1 MAREGQRYQTFS
13 RRAFMLAGLQGVAFT
28 ALAGRLYY
36 LTIINGEQ
44 YRLRADKNRISTRLV
59 VPERGEILD
68 RNDIKLA
75 VNKPDFT
82 VYLIPEQAGD
92 ITKTLAKLSRI
103 LKLDKRNLARVVRQ
117 IKQQRKFLPVSVAGG
132 LDWHTFSRVNVG
144 MPDLPGVLTNAGLS
158 RYYPDG
164 REFAHIVGYLA
175 RPNEEEIALT
185 RMYRLPGF
193 KVGRQGLERRFEN
206 ELRGS
211 PGARRVE
218 VNAVGREIREL
229 PPRRDATKG
238 EDLRLSLDIRLQKF
252 ALEQLGEEAAGAVV
266 IDLGTGELTA
276 LASTPTYD
284 PNEFT
289 RGISQENYDGL
300 LNDPRKPLL
309 NKALSGQYPPGST
322 MKMVVALA
330 ALEQGVINAD
340 TEYFCNGKHKLGDH
354 TFHCWKKQGH
364 GKQNLLGG
372 LANSCDVYFY
382 NIAEQLDVD
391 FIAEMARKFG
401 FGDIFNIGVDGESS
415 GLVADRRWK
424 RDFMNEAWHLG
435 ETLNV
440 SIGQGAML
448 ATPLQLAVMTARLA
462 TGHEIYPSVV
472 RNLPSIEAA
481 AFNQLPVNPLHLRT
495 IRRGMEMV
503 MEPRGTAYDP
513 KRRKNAVKQAGKT
526 GTAQVRRI
534 TKEERDAGLLDND
547 EKPWRARDHAL
558 FVGYAP
564 TDNPRFAV
572 SVLVQHGGGGAA
584 TAAPIGRALLDKAIE
599 LETTD
604 QQEASATDTLT
615 IEKTERAL
623 DRPNS
628 DDLGDT

>member
-68 RNDIKLA
+68 RNNVKLA
-75 VNKPDFT
+75 VNRPDFT

-103 LKLDKRNLARVVRQ
+103 LKLDKRKLAGVVRQ
-117 IKQQRKFLPVSVAGG
+117 IKRQRKFLPVSVAGN
-132 LDWHTFSRVNVG
+132 LDWNTFSRVNVD
-144 MPDLPGVLTNAGLS
+144 MPELPGVLTNAGLS

-229 PPRRDATKG
+229 PPRRDAKKG
-238 EDLRLSLDIRLQKF
+238 EDLKLSLDIRLQKF

-266 IDLGTGELTA
+266 MDLETGELNA

-330 ALEQGVINAD
+330 ALEQGVITGD

-382 NIAEQLDVD
+382 NIAEQLDID
-391 FIAEMARKFG
+391 FIADMARKFG
-401 FGDIFNIGVDGESS
+401 LGEIFNIGVDGERS
-415 GLVADRRWK
+415 GLVANRRWK
-424 RDFMNEAWHLG
+424 RDYMNEPWHLG

-462 TGHEIYPSVV
+462 TGREIYPSVV

-481 AFNQLPVNPLHLRT
+481 AFNQLPVNPLHLRAV
-495 IRRGMEMV
+495 RRGMEMV
-503 MEPRGTAYDP
+503 MEPRGTAHHRARP
-513 KRRKNAVKQAGKT
+513 KDAVKQAGKT

-534 TKEERDAGLLDND
+534 TKEQRDAGLLDND
-547 EKPWRARDHAL
+547 EKPWRTRDHAL

-564 TDNPRFAV
+564 TENPRFAV
-572 SVLVQHGGGGAA
+572 SILVQHGGGGAS

-599 LETTD
+599 LDAAGTIPGSAA
-604 QQEASATDTLT
+604 ASRVSGAEENV
-615 IEKTERAL
+615 INNPAF
-623 DRPNS
+623 NGS
-628 DDLGDT
+628 GDS

>member
-1 MAREGQRYQTFS
+1 MAREGQRYQAFS
-13 RRAFMLAGLQGVAFT
+13 RRALILAGFQGLALS

-36 LTIINGEQ
+36 LTIVNGER

-68 RNDIKLA
+68 RNGVKLA
-75 VNKPDFT
+75 VNMPDFT

-92 ITKTLAKLSRI
+92 VNKTLNKLTHI
-103 LKLDKRNLARVVRQ
+103 LKLNQRKISQVKRQ
-117 IKQQRKFLPVSVAGG
+117 IKRQRKFLPVSVAQGM
-132 LDWHTFSRVNVG
+132 DWRTFSKVNVE
-144 MPDLPGVLTNAGLS
+144 MPSLPGVLTNSGLS

-164 REFAHIVGYLA
+164 RDIAHIVGYLA
-175 RPNEEEIALT
+175 RPNDDEVALN

-193 KVGRQGLERRFEN
+193 KVGRQGLERRFEDD
-206 ELRGS
+206 LRGQ

-229 PPRRDATKG
+229 PPRQDATRG
-238 EDLRLSLDIRLQKF
+238 DNIELTLDLRLQKF

-266 IDLGTGELTA
+266 IDLKTGELVA

-322 MKMVVALA
+322 VKMIVALA
-330 ALEQGVINAD
+330 ALERGVITAD
-340 TEYFCNGKHKLGDH
+340 TEFYCNGKHKLGDH
-354 TFHCWKKQGH
+354 TFHCWQKRGH
-364 GKQNLLGG
+364 GRLDLLGG
-372 LANSCDVYFY
+372 ISNSCDVYFY
-382 NIAEQLDVD
+382 EIAEKLDID
-391 FIAEMARKFG
+391 DIAEMARRFG
-401 FGDIFNIGVDGESS
+401 LGSVFNLGVDGEKE
-415 GLVADRRWK
+415 GLVPDRGWK
-424 RDFMNEAWHLG
+424 RAFLEEAWHLG

-462 TGHEIYPSVV
+462 TGREIYPSIV
-472 RNLPSIEAA
+472 RNLPTIEPA
-481 AFNQLPVNPLHLRT
+481 AFNQIQVNPLHLRT
-495 IRRGMEMV
+495 VKRGMEMV
-503 MEPRGTAYDP
+503 MEPRGTAFDP
-513 KRRKNAVKQAGKT
+513 RRRKNAVKQAGKT

-534 TKEERDAGLLDND
+534 TKEERDTGVVDNKD
-547 EKPWRARDHAL
+547 KPWAARDHAL

-564 TDNPRFAV
+564 TDTPRFAV
-572 SVLVQHGGGGAA
+572 SVLVQHGGGGSS
-584 TAAPIGRALLDKAIE
+584 TAAPIGRALLDKTLE
-599 LETTD
+599 LNPAEPVGPLSPVEKNVAL
-604 QQEASATDTLT
+604 QATVPL
-615 IEKTERAL
+615 KNA
-623 DRPNS
+623 
-628 DDLGDT
+628 GDF

>member
-1 MAREGQRYQTFS
+1 MVREGQRYQAFS
-13 RRAFMLAGLQGVAFT
+13 RRAFMLAGLQGAAFL
-28 ALAGRLYY
+28 ALGGRLYY

-44 YRLRADKNRISTRLV
+44 YRMRADKNRIATRLL

-68 RNDIKLA
+68 RNDVKLA
-75 VNKPDFT
+75 VNTPDFT
-82 VYLIPEQAGD
+82 IYLIPEQAGD
-92 ITKTLAKLSRI
+92 ISNTLAKLARI
-103 LKLDKRNLARVVRQ
+103 LKLDKRRVARVVRQ
-117 IKQQRKFLPVSVAGG
+117 IQRQRKFLPVSVASN
-132 LDWHTFSRVNVG
+132 LNWKTFSRVNVNI
-144 MPDLPGVLTNAGLS
+144 PELPGVLTNSGLS
-158 RYYPDG
+158 RYYPSG
-164 REFAHIVGYLA
+164 REIAHIVGYLA
-175 RPNEEEIALT
+175 RPNEDEVALT

-211 PGARRVE
+211 AGARRVE

-238 EDLRLSLDIRLQKF
+238 EDLKLALDLRLQQF
-252 ALEQLGEEAAGAVV
+252 ALEHLGEEAAGAVV
-266 IDLGTGELTA
+266 MDVRTGELVA

-322 MKMVVALA
+322 LKMVVALA
-330 ALEQGVINAD
+330 ALEQGVITAE
-340 TEYFCNGKHKLGDH
+340 TEFFCNGKHKLGNH

-364 GKQNLLGG
+364 GNLNLLGG

-382 NIAEQLDVD
+382 NIARELDID
-391 FIAEMARKFG
+391 HIAAMARRFG
-401 FGDIFNIGVDGESS
+401 LGHTYDLGVDGERS

-424 RDFMNEAWHLG
+424 RDFQNEPWHLG

-448 ATPLQLAVMTARLA
+448 ATPLQLAVMTSRLA
-462 TGHEIYPSVV
+462 TGRET
-472 RNLPSIEAA
+472 LPRMVQELASFQST
-481 AFNQLPVNPLHLRT
+481 AFNQVQVNPLHLRT
-495 IRRGMEMV
+495 VRRGMEMV
-503 MEPRGTAYDP
+503 MEPKGTAHDP
-513 KRRKNAVKQAGKT
+513 KRRKGAVKQAGKT

-534 TKEERDAGLLDND
+534 SKAERDAGLLDNS
-547 EKPWRARDHAL
+547 EKPWQDRDHAI

-564 TDNPRFAV
+564 AENPRFAV
-572 SVLVQHGGGGAA
+572 SILVQHGGGGGS
-584 TAAPIGRALLDKAIE
+584 TAAPIGRALLDKTLE
-599 LETTD
+599 LLPQPFDLQAGETK
-604 QQEASATDTLT
+604 SANKA
-615 IEKTERAL
+615 EKPPGTPQPGEV
-623 DRPNS
+623 
-628 DDLGDT
+628 G

>member
-13 RRAFMLAGLQGVAFT
+13 RRALMLAGLQGVAFT
-28 ALAGRLYY
+28 ALGGRLYY

-44 YRLRADKNRISTRLV
+44 YRMRADKNRISTRLV

-68 RNDIKLA
+68 RNSVKLA
-75 VNKPDFT
+75 VNIPDFT

-92 ITKTLAKLSRI
+92 LTKTLAKLSRI
-103 LKLDKRNLARVVRQ
+103 LKLDKRRLARVVRQ
-117 IKQQRKFLPVSVAGG
+117 IKRQRKFLPVSVAGG
-132 LDWHTFSRVNVG
+132 LDWKTFSRVNVD
-144 MPDLPGVLTNAGLS
+144 MPELPGVITDAGLS

-266 IDLGTGELTA
+266 IDLETGELVA

-322 MKMVVALA
+322 LKMVVALA
-330 ALEQGVINAD
+330 ALEQGVITAD

-382 NIAEQLDVD
+382 NIAEELDIE
-391 FIAEMARKFG
+391 FIAAMSRKFG
-401 FGDIFNIGVDGESS
+401 LGEIFNIGMDGERA
-415 GLVADRRWK
+415 GLVPDRAWK
-424 RDFMNEAWHLG
+424 RDYMNEGWHLG

-462 TGHEIYPSVV
+462 TGREIYPNVLRS
-472 RNLPSIEAA
+472 LPSTEAA
-481 AFNQLPVNPLHLRT
+481 AFNALPVNPLHLRT
-495 IRRGMEMV
+495 VRRGMEMV
-503 MEPRGTAYDP
+503 MEPRGTAFDP
-513 KRRKNAVKQAGKT
+513 RRRKSATKQAGKT

-534 TKEERDAGLLDND
+534 TKEERDAGLLEND
-547 EKPWRARDHAL
+547 EKPWQARDHAL

-564 TDNPRFAV
+564 AEAPRYAV
-572 SVLVQHGGGGAA
+572 SVLVQHGGGGSS
-584 TAAPIGRALLDKAIE
+584 TAAPIGRALLDKAVE
-599 LETTD
+599 LGAAETASVTAELGGTRTD
-604 QQEASATDTLT
+604 SVQEQTPVQTV
-615 IEKTERAL
+615 RG
-623 DRPNS
+623 DR
-628 DDLGDT
+628 